1 MKVFVTG
8 GTGFIGSYVVVEL
21 LKRGHQVT
29 ALARNPK
36 KVSGFAGM
44 KGLEIIDG
52 TLYDHEVI
60 GRGLTGK
67 DACIHIA
74 LGWGDTAVEM
84 LEADTKPSVFIF
96 ETAAKLGVKH
106 LIYTSSTAAIGEF
119 RSLMKENLDLR
130 PNNFY
135 GATKAATEAYLL
147 AIANVYQIRG
157 NIIRPGYTFG
167 NPVVD
172 GAFMYSDSRF
182 RDIVRKAKGNEP
194 IELVCGDGTQFIW
207 AGDLAKLYVAL
218 LESTHNLSI
227 FYGLSTEFV
236 TWESIARYA
245 IEYLGSKST
254 IMLEKNPHDS
264 KSVFDLSAIETEFGL
279 KFTAMERIK
288 EHVAYLAEN
297 M

>member
-29 ALARNPK
+29 VLARNPE

-44 KGLEIIDG
+44 RGLEIVCG
-52 TLYDHEVI
+52 TLSDNWVI
-60 GRGLTGK
+60 EQGLTGK

-74 LGWGDTAVEM
+74 LGWGDSAVEM
-84 LEADTKPSVFIF
+84 LEADTKPSIYIL
-96 ETAAKLGVKH
+96 ETAAKRGVQH
-106 LIYTSSTAAIGEF
+106 LIYTSSTAAIGKF
-119 RSLMKENLDLR
+119 RSMMKENLDLR

-147 AIANVYQIRG
+147 AIANVYGIRG

-167 NPVVD
+167 NPVAP
-172 GAFMYSDSRF
+172 GASMYSDPRF
-182 RDIVRKAKGNEP
+182 RDIVRKARDNET
-194 IELVCGDGTQFIW
+194 IELVWDDGTQFIW
-207 AGDLAKLYVAL
+207 AGDLAKLYASL
-218 LESTHNLSI
+218 LESNHNQSV
-227 FYGLSTEFV
+227 FYGLSTEYV
-236 TWESIARYA
+236 TWETIARYA
-245 IEYLGSKST
+245 IEYLSSKST
-254 IMLEKNPHDS
+254 IILDKKPS
-264 KSVFDLSAIETEFGL
+264 IPKCRFDLSSIESEFGL

-288 EHVAYLAEN
+288 EHVAYLAGN